1 MHLKK
6 SLTILSILALTLC
19 VKAQTTLPDS
29 VKSVVG
35 EMAQDSTYVV
45 KLNALASDYL
55 KVNPATTRVIAA
67 HVLETASKIK
77 YPRGYARGLV
87 VMGNSY
93 WYEGIYEFAQNYYL
107 LAARQYRTIND
118 SLGLAQVYNNMGEVN
133 KRLGE
138 HKMALEY
145 LLRSLDM
152 NRKDS
157 TRAMALYNVGELYI
171 TLKQYPKAMEYIN
184 ESLKLAQKL
193 NSVRIVAFNQWSI
206 ARIKTEEKS
215 FDEALHYFSLAEN
228 TWRQLGE
235 TRSLIQTY
243 QDIAYMY
250 RKMGRLQEAYRYLSD
265 ANELSSTL
273 NVPDLRITTYLEHFK
288 LDSIAGNYKR
298 ALYYL
303 SKHNALKDSVYDL
316 LKTEQIAR
324 VQAIYESEI
333 HQRENQQLRSE
344 KALKDA
350 ELQARDKLILAV
362 TISFVIVGV
371 LAMMLFRQRRQILKA
386 NRNLQAKNEE
396 ISFQK
401 NAIESQAEAL
411 LILNE
416 ELQELNKSLESRID
430 ERTKQIFNQNKKL
443 AEYTFVNAHKLR
455 APVASILGLIS
466 LFDQSDE
473 SDQEMI
479 LDYLKTCSEQL
490 DSTLKAI
497 NRTLEAGMTEAT
509 AKRESVS

>member
-1 MHLKK
+1 
-6 SLTILSILALTLC
+6 LTLC
-19 VKAQTTLPDS
+19 VNAQTKLPDS
-29 VKSVVG
+29 VQTAIG
-35 EMAQDSTYVV
+35 EIAQDSVYVI
-45 KLNALASDYL
+45 KLNSLASDYL
-55 KVNPATTRVIAA
+55 KVNPAATRVIVA

-77 YPRGYARGLV
+77 YPKGYARGLV

-107 LAARQYRTIND
+107 LAARQYRALSD

-138 HKMALEY
+138 HEMALEY
-145 LLRSLDM
+145 LLRSLEM

-171 TLKQYPKAMEYIN
+171 TLGKYQKAIDYIN
-184 ESLKLAQKL
+184 ESLSLAQKL
-193 NSVRIVAFNQWSI
+193 NSARIIAFNHWSI
-206 ARIKTEEKS
+206 ARIRVEQNQY
-215 FDEALHYFSLAEN
+215 DEAFKYFDMAEK

-235 TRSLIQTY
+235 TRSLIQTF
-243 QDIAYMY
+243 QDLAYSY
-250 RKMGRLQEAYRYLSD
+250 RKKGQLDEAYQYLND
-265 ANELSSTL
+265 ASSLSGKL
-273 NVPDLRITTYLEHFK
+273 NVPDLQITTYLEYFK

-298 ALYYL
+298 AVYYL
-303 SKHNALKDSVYDL
+303 SRHNALKDSVYDL
-316 LKTEQIAR
+316 LKTEQMAR

-344 KALKDA
+344 KDLKDA
-350 ELQARDKLILAV
+350 ELEARDMLILAV
-362 TISFVIVGV
+362 SISFVIVGILAV
-371 LAMMLFRQRRQILKA
+371 LLFRQRKQILKA
-386 NRNLQAKNEE
+386 NEKLRVKNDK

-416 ELQELNKSLESRID
+416 ELQDLNKSLESRID
-430 ERTKQIFNQNKKL
+430 ERTKQIYNQNKKL

-466 LFDQSDE
+466 LFEQADE
-473 SDQEMI
+473 SEQEMI
-479 LDYLKTCSEQL
+479 LDYLKTCGEQL

-497 NRTLEAGMTEAT
+497 NRTLEAGMTEA
-509 AKRESVS
+509 AKKEPVS